1 MSLKSI
7 LRGTAVATL
16 LFAVPVFAQTAPTSE
31 SAPQKSGQCEKGGRG
46 KHGGGKHGG
55 GHKFGRMEHR
65 LDKQV
70 AEGRLSQTQAD
81 GFKAEAKALHEE
93 MNAARAAANGQ
104 VDEAQRSQFK
114 ERRRALKEKIK
125 AALAPTQQ
133 GA

>member
-7 LRGTAVATL
+7 LRGTAVASL
-16 LFAVPVFAQTAPTSE
+16 LFAVPVFAQTAPTTQ
-31 SAPQKSGQCEKGGRG
+31 SAPKQAGQCERGQGGR
-46 KHGGGKHGG
+46 HG

-70 AEGRLSQTQAD
+70 AEGRLTQAQAD
-81 GFKAEAKALHEE
+81 GFKAEARQLHEE
-93 MNAARAAANGQ
+93 MKAARASSNGQ
-104 VDEAQRSQFK
+104 VDEATRAQFK
-114 ERRRALKEKIK
+114 ERRRALHEKIK